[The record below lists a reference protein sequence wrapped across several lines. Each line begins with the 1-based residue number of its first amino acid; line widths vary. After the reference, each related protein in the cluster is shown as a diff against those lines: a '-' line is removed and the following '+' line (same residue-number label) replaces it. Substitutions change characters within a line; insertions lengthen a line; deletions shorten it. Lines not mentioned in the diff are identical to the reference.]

1 MKSRLIHRF
10 STILATT
17 LTTAALATGAATAAP
32 LTLDPVATPTDSAL
46 GTGSASGSGQITC
59 KMQGGTWIEGDSTH
73 SSYCHIGFNPSALTI
88 DPAPPTVAPVATPTG
103 SSSSGSA
110 NMVFCRLTGQG
121 DYWRSDYG
129 CTNVPPFVS

>member
-1 MKSRLIHRF
+1 MKSRLTHRV
-10 STILATT
+10 STLLAAT
-17 LTTAALATGAATAAP
+17 LATAALATGAATAAP
-32 LTLDPVATPTDSAL
+32 LTLDPVATPTDS
-46 GTGSASGSGQITC
+46 GSASASSSGSAMLNQYFCESSGGQWVAA
-59 KMQGGTWIEGDSTH
+59 G
-73 SSYCHIGFNPSALTI
+73 SYCHAPFNPFALTI
-88 DPAPPTVAPVATPTG
+88 DPAPPTVEPVAAPTG